1 MPSRIPGALALVLSG
16 GGARGAYELGV
27 LKHVLGELVPRL
39 GPEAI
44 PRVLAGTSV
53 GAINACCL
61 GALAAAPG
69 MGVEQICARWQE
81 LRLADVFR
89 LGWGDLAGLVRW
101 LLGKG
106 DARGPHALL
115 DATPLAELVRT
126 LVPWRA
132 LHQNVQ
138 SGLLH
143 AVTVSATDVESGHTV
158 VFVESRKELP
168 RQTDPVMEWQHA
180 RLTVRHALASAAIP
194 IVFPTVPV
202 AGRVFSDGSLRQ
214 NTPLAPAL
222 RMGADRVLVISLR
235 AAPAPLDVH
244 RQEPVEQAELSR
256 PLFLFGKLLNGLLL
270 DRVESDL
277 LSLRRVNQALARLA
291 QSGDGHAVLGDQH
304 VASAMQA
311 AGGALRPVTD
321 LLLRPSIDLG
331 KLAAEVLVRPVV
343 RARFSGPAGFFLRHI
358 GESAAEK
365 NEPSDV
371 LSYLFFDGEY
381 ARELIELGERDAK
394 AQEEKIARFM
404 GGGPGGG

>member
-1 MPSRIPGALALVLSG
+1 
-16 GGARGAYELGV
+16 
-27 LKHVLGELVPRL
+27 
-39 GPEAI
+39 
-44 PRVLAGTSV
+44 
-53 GAINACCL
+53 
-61 GALAAAPG
+61 
-69 MGVEQICARWQE
+69 MGVDQICARWQE
-81 LRLADVFR
+81 LRLSDVFR

-101 LLGKG
+101 LIGRG
-106 DARGPHALL
+106 DAAGPQALL
-115 DATPLAELVRT
+115 DATPLAGLVRT

-138 SGLLH
+138 SGLLR
-143 AVTVSATDVESGHTV
+143 AVTVSATDVESGRTV
-158 VFVESRKELP
+158 VFVESLQELP

-235 AAPAPLDVH
+235 AEPAHAGVH
-244 RQEPVEQAELSR
+244 RQESGEQVELSR

-277 LSLRRVNQALARLA
+277 LSLRRVNQALARLEKA
-291 QSGDGHAVLGDQH
+291 SDGHLVLGDQH
-304 VASAMQA
+304 VASTLHA
-311 AGGALRPVTD
+311 AGGGLRPVAD

-343 RARFSGPAGFFLRHI
+343 RGRFTGPAGFFLRHI

-381 ARELIELGERDAK
+381 ARELIELGVRDAK
-394 AQEEKIARFM
+394 AREEEIARFVS
-404 GGGPGGG
+404 GR